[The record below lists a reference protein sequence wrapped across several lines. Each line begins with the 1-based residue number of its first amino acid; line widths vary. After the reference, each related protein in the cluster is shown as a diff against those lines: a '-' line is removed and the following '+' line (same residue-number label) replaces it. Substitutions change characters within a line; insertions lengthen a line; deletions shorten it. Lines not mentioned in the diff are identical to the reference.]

1 MTEHVRTK
9 IQEISQ
15 GQDGFTVGW
24 RDGGVSHFHFI
35 WLRHES
41 SWKSGD
47 GRY

>member
-1 MTEHVRTK
+1 MTENVRTK

-24 RDGGVSHFHFI
+24 RY
-35 WLRHES
+35 RRN
-41 SWKSGD
+41 WKSGE